1 MLPLYTHLISH
12 RFSLNNCMKR
22 IKDHLSN
29 PVLIIMIIFLF
40 VFMLTSCTTIQPQPD
55 HTENESIKRSDT
67 EFLCKK
73 IDCGDEDVDDW
84 PGVLDGIEITQDR
97 LDAAVE
103 KMRPVSLMFVCMFA
117 PEECQDE

>member
-1 MLPLYTHLISH
+1 MKKLNQL
-12 RFSLNNCMKR
+12 FSP
-22 IKDHLSN
+22 I
-29 PVLIIMIIFLF
+29 VVIMIIFLVVF
-40 VFMLTSCTTIQPQPD
+40 VIQGCTLINSQQNPQ
-55 HTENESIKRSDT
+55 ENESIKRSDT

>member
-1 MLPLYTHLISH
+1 MKKLNQL
-12 RFSLNNCMKR
+12 FSPM
-22 IKDHLSN
+22 
-29 PVLIIMIIFLF
+29 VVIMIIFLF
-40 VFMLTSCTTIQPQPD
+40 VFMMASCTTIQPETD

-84 PGVLDGIEITQDR
+84 PEVLDGIEITQER

>member
-1 MLPLYTHLISH
+1 MKKLNQL
-12 RFSLNNCMKR
+12 FSPM
-22 IKDHLSN
+22 
-29 PVLIIMIIFLF
+29 VVIMIIFLF
-40 VFMLTSCTTIQPQPD
+40 VFLMAGCTMIQPETD

-84 PGVLDGIEITQDR
+84 PEVLDGIEITQEPEVLDGEPVTQDR

-117 PEECQDE
+117 PEECKEE

>member
-1 MLPLYTHLISH
+1 
-12 RFSLNNCMKR
+12 
-22 IKDHLSN
+22 
-29 PVLIIMIIFLF
+29 MIIFLVVF
-40 VFMLTSCTTIQPQPD
+40 VIQGCTSVVNQKNPQ
-55 HTENESIKRSDT
+55 ENESIKKSDT